1 MSTHPVNRLP
11 VLAVQG
17 LSLAAA
23 GRTLVTGLSFEVL
36 AGERWCV
43 IGRNAAGKSTLLRAL
58 AGLPVPQRRGTVALQ
73 GDAAVLQDAARA
85 AALRAYLPQQAHD
98 RFELTVREWL
108 QLHQYSPGAGTVGFA
123 GTGAALD
130 VAHLL
135 ARPVTRLSGGERQRV
150 GLAGVAVQGAAL
162 WLLDEPVSFQD
173 PAHQRLVSHWLRA
186 QRERAIVMSAHD
198 MGWVQHAATHVIAL
212 MEDGRWCAGPVA
224 QVLNEATLAATF
236 GCAWQD
242 VQGQWLPRD

>member
-1 MSTHPVNRLP
+1 MNVSSSAPLP
-11 VLAVQG
+11 MLAVQG
-17 LSLAAA
+17 LSLIAA
-23 GRTLVTGLSFEVL
+23 GRVLVTDLTFSAR

-58 AGLPVPQRRGTVALQ
+58 AGLPVPQRSGAVALQ
-73 GDAAVLQDAARA
+73 GDGHALDDAARA

-98 RFELTVREWL
+98 RFDLSVREWL
-108 QLHQYSPGAGTVGFA
+108 HLHQRTDFA
-123 GTGAALD
+123 PNAEWTALARALD

-135 ARPVTRLSGGERQRV
+135 GRPVTRLSGGERQRI
-150 GLAGVAVQGAAL
+150 GLAGVAVQDAAL

-173 PAHQRLVSHWLRA
+173 PAHQRAVSHWLRT
-186 QRERAIVMSAHD
+186 QTRRTIVMSAHD

-212 MEDGRWCAGPVA
+212 QADGRWYAGPVA
-224 QVLNEATLAATF
+224 QQLNEDVLAATF
-236 GCAWQD
+236 GCAWQC